1 MTDICVLAVVCSK
14 PRGRPQSRKIESGR
28 LPEFQ
33 LSYCAMLLGATL
45 DSQRCAI
52 LDRYPRRL
60 LARDENVPCTMR
72 GEHTV
77 AWRTARRVA
86 PRRAAVWR
94 AAWTC
99 MALAQIVAPA
109 CTLGLGAR
117 LATGLAACWCD
128 KWRGV
133 CGAALTPSLHCV
145 STILHTSIVL
155 HTDLSHIA
163 RARGQ
168 STAQAHR
175 DHVSDHGTWMCMI
188 VDT

>member
-1 MTDICVLAVVCSK
+1 MRARLLRSSGTVAFLYAVAR
-14 PRGRPQSRKIESGR
+14 RGPGGSGR
-28 LPEFQ
+28 HSAGQAALQ
-33 LSYCAMLLGATL
+33 GSVLHNA
-45 DSQRCAI
+45 
-52 LDRYPRRL
+52 
-60 LARDENVPCTMR
+60 AR
-72 GEHTV
+72 HK
-77 AWRTARRVA
+77 ARAVLA